1 MIRPDHVLFQS
12 RRFRVI
18 ERDTV
23 ACARYGPPGR
33 FNEVRTSRII
43 RVATGI
49 VLTSVGFV
57 AAHDM
62 VGSTPIV
69 IDTDMG
75 VDDAVAL
82 ALALQD
88 PRLEIAAVISCEGA
102 ASQATAVHSVER
114 MLDLFNR
121 QEIPL
126 FASNLATDP
135 AAPTCRE
142 RAEESVDSAL
152 PETSVWLRLPF
163 TPAAYRIAE
172 GRTTVL
178 ALGPLSQLA
187 AALEQDAELATSI
200 ERVVVA
206 GDPADRSTWNL
217 ARDPQ
222 AVKSVRRAGVPLQF
236 VAARGNATKPAAW
249 GDPKSSVGRTT
260 SIGDAFLDRLL
271 AEPEARQHYLETL
284 GQLHDE
290 LAMLF
295 VIEPG
300 LFEASGSGDVFT
312 PRNGVDV
319 GGRLAELLR
328 RGRQRKLRVVLSDQP
343 LPAEMLQ
350 PDVRERRGAIVA
362 ANGEDEWF
370 AQLLLNELHEHLGAY
385 SIIGVKMALRA
396 AELLNAPPH
405 AMTILSMTPP
415 TQPVS
420 CLNDG
425 LLVATG
431 STPGRGLFS
440 HQPGPPGTVEA
451 TFDYNRRS
459 VTLRLKKNY
468 RDQIRSRI
476 SELLQQY
483 SLSDPG
489 YWEGVRVLGL
499 DIWASWHRL
508 DLFETTTSEEQLSGS
523 AERE

>member
-1 MIRPDHVLFQS
+1 MDRVPRIQTIRRAGAAISAALCVVFAASIGSPDNAS
-12 RRFRVI
+12 
-18 ERDTV
+18 
-23 ACARYGPPGR
+23 PGA
-33 FNEVRTSRII
+33 S
-43 RVATGI
+43 
-49 VLTSVGFV
+49 L
-57 AAHDM
+57 
-62 VGSTPIV
+62 V

-75 VDDAVAL
+75 IDDAVAL

-88 PRLEIAAVISCEGA
+88 PRLEIAAIVASEGA
-102 ASQATAVHSVER
+102 AGQPAAVHSVER
-114 MLDLFNR
+114 MLASFNR
-121 QEIPL
+121 QEIRVY
-126 FASNLATDP
+126 ASSLKDDQ
-135 AAPTCRE
+135 AAPACRE
-142 RAEESVDSAL
+142 RAEALVDAAL

-163 TPAAYRIAE
+163 APSAYGVRD

-187 AALEQDAELATSI
+187 AALEQDPTLATAI
-200 ERVVVA
+200 ERVVIA
-206 GDPADRSTWNL
+206 ADPADLDSWNL
-217 ARDPQ
+217 ARDPK
-222 AVKSVRRAGVPLQF
+222 AVKAVRRAGIRLQF
-236 VAARGNATKPAAW
+236 VAARESAPKPTAW
-249 GDPKSSVGRTT
+249 NEAGPSIWRTT
-260 SIGDAFLDRLL
+260 SVGDAFLERLL
-271 AEPEARQHYLETL
+271 AEPEARRHYLETL

-300 LFEASGSGDVFT
+300 LFEASGFGDVFT
-312 PRNGVDV
+312 PREGATWAL
-319 GGRLAELLR
+319 RLAELMR
-328 RGRQRKLRVVLSDQP
+328 RGRQRKLRVVLVDQP
-343 LPAEMLQ
+343 LPADMLQ
-350 PDVRERRGAIVA
+350 PDIRERRDAIVA

-385 SIIGVKMALRA
+385 SIVGVKMALRA

-431 STPGRGLFS
+431 STPGRGLFH

-451 TFDYNRRS
+451 TFDYNRKS
-459 VTLRLKKNY
+459 VTLRLKNSY

-476 SELLQQY
+476 SELLQHH

-499 DIWASWHRL
+499 DIWESWHRL
-508 DLFETTTSEEQLSGS
+508 DLFEITTSEEQLPGS